1 MNSIYSILIYL
12 RAFIT
17 FIFFGPIILLVI
29 FIYPPAIYP
38 LIISF
43 CRLMIWMFGCKLKIK
58 GTFPEQKNFVIM
70 ANHVSFLD
78 VFAIP
83 SCFKGKFSAVAAS
96 MNFKIPIYATLL
108 RRLKVVS
115 INRSNKEEAIE
126 SIRIAEKVLSSGY
139 SIVILPEGTRT
150 VDGRMLSFKK
160 GGFHLSRNT
169 GADILPI
176 ITTGLFKIKPKNR
189 WNIKPGV
196 IEINIMEPI
205 KSNDK
210 TIDELMNETQKVFSN
225 YFKR

>member
-1 MNSIYSILIYL
+1 MNSIYSIFIYL
-12 RAFIT
+12 RSFIT
-17 FIFFGPIILLVI
+17 FIIFGPLILVVI
-29 FIYPPAIYP
+29 FIYPSAIHP

-43 CRLMIWMFGCKLKIK
+43 CRLMIWMFGCTLKIN
-58 GTFPEQKNFVIM
+58 GTFPKDENFVIM

-108 RRLKVVS
+108 KRLKVVS

-126 SIRIAEKVLSSGY
+126 SIKKAENVLSSGY

-150 VDGRMLSFKK
+150 VDGKILSFKK
-160 GGFHLSRNT
+160 GGFHLSKNT
-169 GADILPI
+169 GANILPI
-176 ITTGLFKIKPKNR
+176 ITNGLFKIKPKNR
-189 WNIKPGV
+189 WNIKPGL

-205 KSNDK
+205 QSNKK
-210 TIDELMNETQKVFSN
+210 TIEELMNETKEVFSN
-225 YFKR
+225 HFKR

>member
-1 MNSIYSILIYL
+1 MNSIYSIIIYL
-12 RAFIT
+12 RTFIT
-17 FIFFGPIILLVI
+17 FTFFAPLILLVI
-29 FIYPPAIYP
+29 FIYPPAIYS
-38 LIISF
+38 LIIPF
-43 CRLMIWMFGCKLKIK
+43 CRLMIWMFGCKLKIN
-58 GTFPEQKNFVIM
+58 GIFPEDENFVIM
-70 ANHVSFLD
+70 ANHTSFLD

-83 SCFKGKFSAVAAS
+83 ACFKGKFSAVAAS

-108 RRLKVVS
+108 RKLKVVS

-126 SIRIAEKVLSSGY
+126 SIKKAEKVLNSGY

-160 GGFHLSRNT
+160 GGFHLSKNT

-176 ITTGLFKIKPKNR
+176 ITKGLFKIKPKNR
-189 WNIKPGV
+189 WNIKPGL

-210 TIDELMNETQKVFSN
+210 TIEELMRETQKVFSN
-225 YFKR
+225 HFKL